1 MALEKTSEIAAEFGF
16 FPVSTKIK
24 AHLAYANIFR
34 RLKSFIV
41 SFLYLFASFVMPIFC
56 CWAKSQAKSGI
67 DGNICGVAIQMALK
81 RFH

>member
-56 CWAKSQAKSGI
+56 C
-67 DGNICGVAIQMALK
+67 
-81 RFH
+81 